1 MRNDAK
7 PAMVCSANNLQEWK
21 DFPKGLRVL
30 LVDGDSN
37 LAEDVRSKLEV
48 MDYIGQRWKLLFY
61 PSSFLPTSTTYLLSF
76 GYVYERERE
85 RDALDDK
92 RLLF

>member
-7 PAMVCSANNLQEWK
+7 PAMVCSANDLQEWK

-37 LAEDVRSKLEV
+37 SAEDIRSKLEV
-48 MDYIGQRWKLLFY
+48 MDYIG
-61 PSSFLPTSTTYLLSF
+61 
-76 GYVYERERE
+76 
-85 RDALDDK
+85 
-92 RLLF
+92 